1 VVDASNAGNVF
12 NDVDDYVID
21 GDNDVLHGDHDNLS
35 SDNDDPDVDVLD
47 DVLEDVV
54 GDVLDDAVKDVNNVL
69 EVGSQDNSTIQVVS
83 NKPIDHPRIISVPN
97 IVRYQSEIPRPD
109 AGPTQS
115 TVAETSPELP
125 MDIEKIIE
133 EEIRQLAQEETDP
146 ATSSTSKPSLPKPST
161 LASKSSKSSA
171 SVSKSSRSVSK
182 SSASA
187 SKSSKLT
194 EKNDP
199 YRTDKHTRKPKTD
212 TELPFLGVDPNDK
225 VTKVYKLKNAEA
237 SKKDAS
243 VSSKNGRQHE
253 KIRVNAETLVPST
266 SEEDKPRPLSEVL
279 KEICSTPI
287 STKDR
292 RSHVSKTN
300 KKKSEKK
307 EHGEKKK
314 STSKS
319 SSGELHSSSEKSS
332 DSVDQNLVGIFLSA
346 ILKQKSMLDW
356 CEIEAERSVLNFDN
370 HESVH
375 FFLLRNGL

>member
-12 NDVDDYVID
+12 NDVDDDVID
-21 GDNDVLHGDHDNLS
+21 GDNDVLDGDN
-35 SDNDDPDVDVLD
+35 DVLD

-69 EVGSQDNSTIQVVS
+69 EVGSQDNNTIQVVS
-83 NKPIDHPRIISVPN
+83 NKPIDHPRIISEPN

-161 LASKSSKSSA
+161 LASKSSA

-225 VTKVYKLKNAEA
+225 VTKVYNVKNAEA